1 MKFKPIYLYGI
12 IVLVSIIVLVLV
24 STQSSDNPK
33 EIAIEQNQNMPDDD
47 VHKQLKNPGGNTPG
61 KENVSEEYRKRLA
74 DLKEAVDKNPSDTLA
89 MRNYADFLSAS
100 HKMNE
105 AISYYEKILEVNPKR
120 ADIYFSLALIYYN
133 KQDFLKCEEANNKV
147 LSFEPKNQMALY
159 NLGAIAATQG
169 KKDKAKEFWN
179 TVISIDAKSETGM
192 LAQESLGKLSN

>member
-12 IVLVSIIVLVLV
+12 IVLVSIIVLVFV

-33 EIAIEQNQNMPDDD
+33 EIAVEQNQNMPDDD

-89 MRNYADFLSAS
+89 MKNYADFLSAS

-133 KQDFLKCEEANNKV
+133 KQDFLKCEEANIKV

-179 TVISIDAKSETGM
+179 KVISIDSKSETGK
-192 LAQESLGKLSN
+192 LAEESLGKLSN

>member
-133 KQDFLKCEEANNKV
+133 KQDFLKCEEANIKV

-179 TVISIDAKSETGM
+179 KVISIDAKSETGK